1 MCACVAR
8 DAIQK
13 KGRTFKLKGGK
24 GEGER
29 GKGGG
34 WHARV
39 ALFMLASPPIY
50 THVVAV
56 GAVAV
61 GVYACVLYQRKLQ
74 LRRHQMYMDTFL
86 KALDTMMRMKR
97 LRTG

>member
-1 MCACVAR
+1 MHGTPS
-8 DAIQK
+8 K
-13 KGRTFKLKGGK
+13 KRTGRSNYC
-24 GEGER
+24 EAVE
-29 GKGGG
+29 GGG
-34 WHARV
+34 WGGERETHTRARV